1 MKRKLLLITFPVDLG
16 NITFEN
22 RFINLFSNSTD
33 LEVHRFIPNQK
44 IPNSFLEFSIMILK
58 RFLGSFEL
66 QRKVREANREGRMVL
81 FHGISPALF
90 AYPSIKHGESCI
102 VTDWTRKLYEPI
114 YVKPMSPPWL
124 TLIHKQV
131 LNSQKYVF
139 GLTDAVIDE
148 IAKDYGIPTNKL
160 KKVRLPFSVDLDMF
174 VPSPNRDDGIV
185 KILFVGGDFP
195 RKGGDI
201 LLDWFVKHHDPN
213 LQMTMVTGHNLGNFN
228 NVTIQNNIQYGEAK
242 HIELFK
248 SHDILVLPTK
258 CDSYPS
264 VLGEAACAG
273 LAVLTTKYALGAPEI
288 IQNGE
293 NGYMCDSQEELRLF
307 WVHGDKHS

>member
-1 MKRKLLLITFPVDLG
+1 M
-16 NITFEN
+16 
-22 RFINLFSNSTD
+22 
-33 LEVHRFIPNQK
+33 
-44 IPNSFLEFSIMILK
+44 
-58 RFLGSFEL
+58 
-66 QRKVREANREGRMVL
+66 
-81 FHGISPALF
+81 
-90 AYPSIKHGESCI
+90 
-102 VTDWTRKLYEPI
+102 
-114 YVKPMSPPWL
+114 
-124 TLIHKQV
+124 
-131 LNSQKYVF
+131 
-139 GLTDAVIDE
+139 TDAVIDE

-293 NGYMCDSQEELRLF
+293 NGYICDSQEELLERLNILIQ
-307 WVHGDKHS
+307 DKPLIKSMKQKSRQIMESKFATNLVLDDFMNCIFED